1 MECAVPFGDSVW
13 RDLDKLRCICRPS
26 TMIVGLRW
34 DSKVYEK
41 SLEKLAIFNLEKTT
55 FKDNKILVFK
65 GLK

>member
-1 MECAVPFGDSVW
+1 
-13 RDLDKLRCICRPS
+13 
-26 TMIVGLRW
+26 MIVGLRW